1 MSRLIAVVPL
11 SALILLGGCAFTKA
25 TLNVGYTDAM
35 AARGPLSTVTPRRV
49 EVGAFA
55 DKRPEI
61 ERIGYKRNM
70 YGQKT
75 ADIVTTK
82 PVPEIVREAL
92 ATEFRKNGHD
102 VTSAERDLVVSG
114 EITTF
119 WFEFQINFWT
129 VEFFGTSA
137 VTLNLV
143 DGRTG
148 ATLLTRNYQGHYT
161 EKSGGGLDATWER
174 VMNEAL
180 QRMVREVSSDLQLIR
195 VLQAEREAP
204 SRADSGSA
212 RR

>member
-1 MSRLIAVVPL
+1 MSRLLAVLPL
-11 SALILLGGCAFTKA
+11 SALVLLGGCAFTKA

-35 AARGPLSTVTPRRV
+35 ATRGPLSTVTPRKID
-49 EVGAFA
+49 VGAFA

-70 YGQKT
+70 YGTKT
-75 ADIVTTK
+75 ADIVTAK
-82 PVPEIVREAL
+82 PVPDIVKEAL

-102 VTSAERDLVVSG
+102 VTTSDRDLVVSG

-119 WFEFQINFWT
+119 WFEFQVNFWT

-137 VTLNLV
+137 VTLNVL

-148 ATLLTRNYQGHYT
+148 QTLLTRSYQGHYT

-180 QRMVREVSSDLQLIR
+180 QRMVREVSTDLQLIR
-195 VLQAEREAP
+195 ALKAEK
-204 SRADSGSA
+204 
-212 RR
+212 